1 MGGIIDHVRGSSKIT
16 LVAAA
21 LAVGS
26 GCATIVNDPEVPVE
40 FIPQGCESLQCTA
53 RNKRGQWQV
62 EAPGTAMIR
71 RSDDTLHVE
80 CTDATGGQFGT
91 QVESE
96 IEAEKLAGS
105 IVFFDLGIT
114 DSITDKHRDYPR
126 QVLIAC
132 MR

>member
-1 MGGIIDHVRGSSKIT
+1 MGGITDHVHGSSKIM
-16 LVAAA
+16 VVVAA
-21 LAVGS
+21 LAASS
-26 GCATIVNDPEVPVE
+26 GCATIVNDPMVPVE
-40 FIPQGCESLQCTA
+40 FIPQGCERLQCTA

-80 CTDATGGQFGT
+80 CTDAAGEQFRA

-96 IEAEKLAGS
+96 IEVEKLAGS
-105 IVFFDLGIT
+105 VVFFDLGIT

-126 QVLIAC
+126 QVLVAC